1 MGDAGDGPEEGVPST
16 TTCSLSDPRA
26 SCTGTPLAGGPVAV
40 VHVRKVTKPGWPPVQ
55 DCS

>member
-16 TTCSLSDPRA
+16 TACSLSDPRA
-26 SCTGTPLAGGPVAV
+26 SCSGAPLAGEPV
-40 VHVRKVTKPGWPPVQ
+40 VHVRKATKPGWPPIQ